1 MRDRVA
7 DIDRL
12 EPFEVAEPGRRPEPA
27 DRLAARAQLLVLAPA
42 VGDHQPHPNAGGVP
56 ARGAQPAEMRARGGR
71 LVEMERLRIEAR
83 GKRLD
88 VLGGEGVAAEVA
100 HLADADV
107 LEEFHDLLAAFG
119 SPPRAALAARRPNIG
134 LTIKVITG
142 WSAALM
148 SSKRNLTK
156 PMSGRLREGR
166 VSSTVAR
173 ALMRSP
179 GRIGASHFTSS
190 TPGAPMKL
198 ASPRKSSLS
207 MRISTQQVGH
217 PEATRPPNRV
227 ARAAASSRCMGC
239 GSYSAAKATIS
250 ARVMSRDPHS
260 VTWPGLKSSQC
271 RRGTAILRGFAGCRS
286 LDAACGEVNGDG
298 AEVVVRVARRR
309 VGGLSRC

>member
-1 MRDRVA
+1 RDHRLATLVHAGVAHEDHAPAGAAGQRPHLDHLGPIRDRVA

-12 EPFEVAEPGRRPEPA
+12 KPFEVAEAGRRPEPA
-27 DRLAARAQLLVLAPA
+27 DRLAARTELPVLARA
-42 VGDHQPHPNAGGVP
+42 VGDHEPHPNAGGVP
-56 ARGAQPAEMRARGGR
+56 ARGAEPAEMRARGGR

-83 GKRLD
+83 GEGLD
-88 VLGGEGVAAEVA
+88 VLGGEGVAAELA
-100 HLADADV
+100 HLADANI

-119 SPPRAALAARRPNIG
+119 SPPPAALAARRPNIG

-142 WSAALM
+142 WWAALI

-156 PMSGRLREGR
+156 AVSGRWRGGR
-166 VSSTVAR
+166 VSSTAAR

-179 GRIGASHFTSS
+179 GRTGASHFTSS

-207 MRISTQQVGH
+207 MRISTQQVCH
-217 PEATRPPNRV
+217 PEATRPPNKV

-239 GSYSAAKATIS
+239 GSYSAAKPTIS

-260 VTWPGLKSSQC
+260 VPW
-271 RRGTAILRGFAGCRS
+271 
-286 LDAACGEVNGDG
+286 
-298 AEVVVRVARRR
+298 
-309 VGGLSRC
+309 